1 MWIIPLGRNV
11 SINLHV
17 TIVLFDIMLV
27 VISIGIFLHLF
38 ARARTHTHTH
48 TLRWVK
54 KMTAQWSEPQTD
66 LQPQSPSVAVPPAAP
81 HGGTLHRRWLFPSR
95 RPVMP
100 EDRIESFLRG
110 ILKTFILDIIL
121 DGGGNSAEILGSFLS
136 KVITSVAFVRN
147 GLPEVW
153 G

>member
-38 ARARTHTHTH
+38 ARARTHTH